1 MNASWTRYLPEIIRE
16 WLEGRQQLQ
25 KAIGNTGWL
34 LFDRIVRIVLGLTIG
49 AWIARYLGPARFGEL
64 AYVIS
69 FVAFFQVVADLQ
81 ADGFIVRDIAQG
93 RGSVAEILG
102 SALWLRLI
110 LGMVAW
116 VCAAALMLL
125 LHPQDQQLCW
135 LTLIIGGSM
144 VFRPAE
150 TVDLWFQSQSQS
162 RRTVVA
168 KLVAYLFS
176 NGIKVTLLLL
186 KAPLLAFAGVISLE
200 CAATALGLAVAYRQ
214 FPTPDRWRGTLAQA
228 RSLIHLCWPFMASS
242 FLITVFMRI
251 DQIMLKEML
260 GERELGIFAAALP
273 VSQALT
279 VLPSTLVISLA
290 PFVARKMSQD
300 ERSYEDTLVAIFRSF
315 AILSLV
321 GASLTA
327 LAAPWLIELMYGT
340 QYRFTAVVLSVH
352 VFANLFIFQGFA
364 QEFWIINRN
373 VRSVTLAS
381 TFAAALIGIAAN
393 ALLIRKFGVLGAVFS
408 YMLAQ
413 GASVV
418 VIPCLLRR
426 DLFDLYRRAFFAFG
440 TKAAGGIDEPR
451 T

>member
-1 MNASWTRYLPEIIRE
+1 MNAYWTRYLPEILRE
-16 WLEGRQQLQ
+16 WLESRQQLQ

-49 AWIARYLGPARFGEL
+49 AWTARYLGPAQFGEL

-69 FVAFFQVVADLQ
+69 FVAFFQVIADLQ

-93 RGSVAEILG
+93 RGRVSEILG
-102 SALWLRLI
+102 SAVSLRLLFGI
-110 LGMVAW
+110 IAW
-116 VCAAALMLL
+116 VCASVLMLL
-125 LHPQDQQLCW
+125 LHPDDQQLFR
-135 LTLIIGGSM
+135 LTLIIGAAM
-144 VFRPAE
+144 VFRPAD

-168 KLVAYLFS
+168 KLVAYLVS
-176 NGIKVTLLLL
+176 NGIKVTLLFL

-200 CAATALGLAVAYRQ
+200 CAATACGLAIAYRR
-214 FPTPDRWRGTLAQA
+214 FPAPGRWRATALQA
-228 RSLIHLCWPFMASS
+228 RSLLRLCWPFMASS
-242 FLITVFMRI
+242 LMITVFMRI

-300 ERSYEDTLVAIFRSF
+300 ERHYEDTLVAIFRSF
-315 AILSLV
+315 AILSVL

-327 LAAPWLIELMYGT
+327 LASPWLIELMYGP
-340 QYRFTAVVLSVH
+340 QYKFTAVVLTVH

-364 QEFWIINRN
+364 QEFWIINKN

-381 TFAAALIGIAAN
+381 TFAAAAIGIAAN

-426 DLFDLYRRAFFAFG
+426 DLLALYKRAFFGFG
-440 TKAAGGIDEPR
+440 TRAGGTDEPR
-451 T
+451 S

>member
-1 MNASWTRYLPEIIRE
+1 MNASWTRYLPDIVRE

-49 AWIARYLGPARFGEL
+49 AWIARYLGPAQYGEL
-64 AYVIS
+64 AYVVS

-93 RGSVAEILG
+93 RGTVAEILG

-110 LGMVAW
+110 FGLAAW
-116 VCAAALMLL
+116 GCAAALMFL
-125 LHPQDQQLCW
+125 LHPNDQQLFW
-135 LTLIIGGSM
+135 LTVIIGGSM
-144 VFRPAE
+144 VFRPAD
-150 TVDLWFQSQSQS
+150 TIDLWFQSQSQS
-162 RRTVVA
+162 KRTVVA

-176 NGIKVTLLLL
+176 NGIKVALLFL
-186 KAPLLAFAGVISLE
+186 KAPLIAFAGVISLE
-200 CAATALGLAVAYRQ
+200 CAATAFGLAVAYRR
-214 FPTPDRWRGTLAQA
+214 FPTPDRWRATALQVK
-228 RSLIHLCWPFMASS
+228 SLMSLCWPFMVSS
-242 FLITVFMRI
+242 LMITVFMRV

-300 ERSYEDTLVAIFRSF
+300 ELRYEDTLVAIFRTF
-315 AILSLV
+315 AVLSLV
-321 GASLTA
+321 GASLIA
-327 LAAPWLIELMYGT
+327 LVSPWLIELMYGA

-364 QEFWIINRN
+364 QEFWIINKN

-381 TFAAALIGIAAN
+381 TFTAALIGIAAN
-393 ALLIRKFGVLGAVFS
+393 VVLIRKFGVLGAVFS

-426 DLFDLYRRAFFAFG
+426 DLFDLYKRAFWVKSTNPG
-440 TKAAGGIDEPR
+440 KSS
-451 T
+451 